1 MVKYFF
7 YSGCYK
13 MKIFKLLILSI
24 LSVFLIGLVNAELG
38 VNQTQLKLT
47 VDAKVDGKSSGTD
60 LSDQDEITRD
70 ANPESSV
77 KLTVN
82 VENLYD
88 SDTQN
93 YDLEDVAL
101 TVTVIGIEDQGDD
114 DIELDGEIS
123 RIRPERTSKESFT
136 INVPLLVDEG
146 SYDITIDADF
156 DDNNPN
162 ATIDSASMTLTLNVE
177 KEKHNVII
185 SRAELSKN
193 NLGCSLQ
200 TTLNTQIMNLGQ
212 EEEEE
217 AVLEIASEE
226 LKINVKDTVDLTE
239 DPFDDENVYSKN
251 VAINAKDLKPGTY
264 PITIRAYRNTDNLEA
279 TKNVELV
286 VAECVEEPE
295 EPKDKEPEI
304 TVAVCGNGKVEAGEE
319 CDDSNK
325 ANGDGCSSLCDIETP
340 VSPVTPLPLETGE
353 NFWEKYGTT
362 VMIIVGELV
371 FLLVILVI
379 IAVALRKK

>member
-101 TVTVIGIEDQGDD
+101 TVTVIGIE
-114 DIELDGEIS
+114 
-123 RIRPERTSKESFT
+123 
-136 INVPLLVDEG
+136 
-146 SYDITIDADF
+146 
-156 DDNNPN
+156 
-162 ATIDSASMTLTLNVE
+162 
-177 KEKHNVII
+177 
-185 SRAELSKN
+185 
-193 NLGCSLQ
+193 
-200 TTLNTQIMNLGQ
+200 
-212 EEEEE
+212 
-217 AVLEIASEE
+217 
-226 LKINVKDTVDLTE
+226 
-239 DPFDDENVYSKN
+239 
-251 VAINAKDLKPGTY
+251 
-264 PITIRAYRNTDNLEA
+264 
-279 TKNVELV
+279 
-286 VAECVEEPE
+286 
-295 EPKDKEPEI
+295 
-304 TVAVCGNGKVEAGEE
+304 
-319 CDDSNK
+319 
-325 ANGDGCSSLCDIETP
+325 
-340 VSPVTPLPLETGE
+340 
-353 NFWEKYGTT
+353 
-362 VMIIVGELV
+362 
-371 FLLVILVI
+371 
-379 IAVALRKK
+379 